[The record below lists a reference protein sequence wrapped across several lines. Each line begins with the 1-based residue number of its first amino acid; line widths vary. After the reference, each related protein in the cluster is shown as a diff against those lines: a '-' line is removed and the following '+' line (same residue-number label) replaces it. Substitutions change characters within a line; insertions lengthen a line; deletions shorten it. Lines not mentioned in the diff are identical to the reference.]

1 MKEITCECG
10 HVNPYGTI
18 FCEACGKV
26 LNKEEEEKKLLDM
39 KYEGSARRSQ
49 TYNKSVVD
57 KIWNFFSSVKVGVTL
72 IILPLI
78 AASIG
83 TIFPQ
88 EMYIPNGEPAETFYE
103 SKYGW
108 FGEVY
113 YELGLHNLYSS
124 WWFLLL
130 VSLLGVSLVIA
141 SLDRF
146 IPLFRALKNQRVIRN
161 EGFLRRQ
168 RIFGEADIAEEKENY
183 ELIKTR
189 LKEKRYNIR
198 EENGNILAEKNRF
211 SRWGPYVNHIGLIIF
226 LIGGMLRFIPG
237 MYVNDYLRIQEGEKK
252 AVPGTNG
259 EYFVENHKFT
269 VEVYDKDKEKEE
281 FEATL
286 DRVGTVV
293 KNYQTDATLYQAV
306 GDTLPGEEV
315 KLEKVKDYPIRV
327 NEPLKFDSFALYQT
341 SYEENMTK
349 MSFTLI
355 DKATEKEHGNLT
367 VDLNNPKDSYDL
379 GNGYSVHL
387 ESYFPDF
394 EFNENEQPT
403 TKSRFPNNPAF
414 IFKMVSPE
422 HPEGEVSF
430 VAIKQTL
437 EPLGE
442 TEYKLKFKNI
452 ETGFATVLTVRKDLT
467 LWVLALGGLIF
478 MIGVIQGAYWN
489 HRRIW
494 IQKSGDKIFV
504 AAHTNKNW
512 FGIRREINEILV
524 GTSIP
529 LPYDQAEGEEI
540 QERGGKQSGDFK
552 Q

>member
-26 LNKEEEEKKLLDM
+26 LNQKEEEKKLLDM

-49 TYNKSVVD
+49 TYNKSIVD
-57 KIWNFFSSVKVGVTL
+57 KVWNFFSSVKVGVTL

-88 EMYIPNGEPAETFYE
+88 EMYIPNGESADTFYE
-103 SKYGW
+103 NQYGW
-108 FGEVY
+108 FGKLY
-113 YELGLHNLYSS
+113 YALGLHNLYSS

-146 IPLFRALKNQRVIRN
+146 IPLYRALKNQRVIRN

-168 RIFGEADIAEEKENY
+168 RIFGEATIEEDKETY

-189 LKEKRYNIR
+189 LKAKRYTIR
-198 EENGNILAEKNRF
+198 EDNGSILAEKNRF

-237 MYVNDYLRIQEGEKK
+237 MYVNDYLRIPEGEKK

-259 EYFVENHKFT
+259 EYFVENHDFT

-293 KNYQTDATLYQAV
+293 KNYQTDATLYQAE
-306 GDTLPGEEV
+306 GETLPGEEA
-315 KLEKVKDYPIRV
+315 KLKKIKDYPIRV

-341 SYEENMTK
+341 SYEESMTK
-349 MSFTLI
+349 MSFNLI
-355 DKATEKEHGNLT
+355 NKATEKEYGNLT
-367 VDLNNPKDSYDL
+367 VDLNNPKERYDL
-379 GNGYSVHL
+379 GQGYSVQL

-394 EFNENEQPT
+394 EFNENDQPT

-414 IFKMVSPE
+414 IFKIISPE
-422 HPEGEVSF
+422 HPDGEVSF

-442 TEYKLKFKNI
+442 TEYKLKFANV

-467 LWVLALGGLIF
+467 LWVLGLGGLIF

-494 IQKSGDKIFV
+494 IQKKGERILV

-512 FGIRREINEILV
+512 FGIKREINEIV
-524 GTSIP
+524 EGTSIP
-529 LPYDQAEGEEI
+529 LPYDQIEGEEM
-540 QERGGKQSGDFK
+540 QERGGVKSGNIE

>member
-26 LNKEEEEKKLLDM
+26 LSKKEEEKQLLDM

-49 TYNKSVVD
+49 TYNKSVID
-57 KIWNFFSSVKVGVTL
+57 KVWNFFSSVKVGVTL

-78 AASIG
+78 AASVG

-88 EMYIPNGEPAETFYE
+88 ELYIPNGEPAETFYE

-108 FGEVY
+108 FGKLY

-146 IPLFRALKNQRVIRN
+146 IPLYRALKNQRVIRN

-168 RIFGEADIAEEKENY
+168 RIFGEASIDEKKEDY

-189 LKEKRYNIR
+189 LQEKRYNIR

-259 EYFVENHKFT
+259 EYYVENHKFN

-281 FEATL
+281 FEDAL
-286 DRVGTVV
+286 ERVGTVV

-306 GDTLPGEEV
+306 GEALPGEEV
-315 KLEKVKDYPIRV
+315 ELKKVKDYPIRV

-349 MSFTLI
+349 MSFSLI
-355 DKATEKEHGNLT
+355 DKASEQEYGNLT
-367 VDLNNPKDSYDL
+367 VDLNNPKSDYDL

-403 TKSRFPNNPAF
+403 TKSRYPNNPAF

-442 TEYKLKFKNI
+442 TQYKLKFENV

-494 IQKSGDKIFV
+494 IQKNGDKLYV

-512 FGIRREINEILV
+512 FGIKREINEVLE

-529 LPYDQAEGEEI
+529 LPYDQTEGEEI
-540 QERGGKQSGDFK
+540 QERGGKQSGDIK

>member
-18 FCEACGKV
+18 FCEACGKI
-26 LNKEEEEKKLLDM
+26 LNKKEEENKLLDM

-57 KIWNFFSSVKVGVTL
+57 KVWNFFSSVKVGVTL

-108 FGEVY
+108 FGKVY

-146 IPLFRALKNQRVIRN
+146 IPLHRALKNQRVIRN
-161 EGFLRRQ
+161 EGFLQRQ
-168 RIFGEADIAEEKENY
+168 RIFGEGIIEEDIETY

-189 LKEKRYNIR
+189 LQEKRYKIR
-198 EENGNILAEKNRF
+198 EDNGNILAEKNRF

-237 MYVNDYLRIQEGEKK
+237 MYVNDYLRIPEGETK

-259 EYFVENHKFT
+259 EYFVENHNFI
-269 VEVYDKDKEKEE
+269 VEVYDKEKEKEE

-286 DRVGTVV
+286 ERVGTVV
-293 KNYQTDATLYQAV
+293 KNYQTDATLYQAE
-306 GDTLPGEEV
+306 GETLPGEEV
-315 KLEKVKDYPIRV
+315 KLKKIKDYPIRV

-349 MSFTLI
+349 MSFNLI
-355 DKATEKEHGNLT
+355 NKATEKEYGDLT
-367 VDLNNPKDSYDL
+367 VDLNDPKDSYDL

-394 EFNENEQPT
+394 EFNENNQPT
-403 TKSRFPNNPAF
+403 TKSRYPNNPAF

-422 HPEGEVSF
+422 HPDGELSF
-430 VAIKQTL
+430 VAIQQTL
-437 EPLGE
+437 EPMGE
-442 TEYKLKFKNI
+442 TEYKLKFANV

-467 LWVLALGGLIF
+467 LWVIGLGGIIF

-494 IQKSGDKIFV
+494 IQKKEDKILV

-512 FGIRREINEILV
+512 FGIKREINEILE

-529 LPYDQAEGEEI
+529 LPNDQTEGEEI
-540 QERGGKQSGDFK
+540 LEGGKQSGDIK